1 MIFESKYIRALFLCS
16 AWFIAQPLLAAASQ
30 EKTEEPSHP
39 TYAVGYSF
47 DNAGALG
54 GALRVSRNLAR
65 DSNSDSKWQ
74 LIRLGLTWGVRG
86 IRYDQD
92 SASNQNN
99 STELSLYLKNP
110 GLLFIPKEIKI
121 PKTEMML
128 QGRQGI
134 GLVTLPKGAA
144 RRKYNYVYL
153 ESGLSLGDRNVSELG
168 IGVRANLISE
178 PINVGI
184 EKIDRQLQMYT
195 YLNFELGL

>member
-1 MIFESKYIRALFLCS
+1 
-16 AWFIAQPLLAAASQ
+16 
-30 EKTEEPSHP
+30 
-39 TYAVGYSF
+39 
-47 DNAGALG
+47 
-54 GALRVSRNLAR
+54 
-65 DSNSDSKWQ
+65 
-74 LIRLGLTWGVRG
+74 
-86 IRYDQD
+86 
-92 SASNQNN
+92 
-99 STELSLYLKNP
+99 
-110 GLLFIPKEIKI
+110 
-121 PKTEMML
+121 MML